1 VTRHPFQRQSH
12 RPLTALALAVA
23 LVVAAGVLGACSVFG
38 NGLTGPT
45 WKLIALSETV
55 PYARTEIPAAD
66 QGRYTV
72 SFADDG
78 TATIT
83 ADCNTVLA
91 SYTAERGG
99 QLQITPGPATLVACP
114 DDSKA
119 DQFLA
124 GLAAST
130 GYNVYGPAMSLY
142 IGNEGSLEFA
152 ATE

>member
-1 VTRHPFQRQSH
+1 VTRHPSRHQAR
-12 RPLTALALAVA
+12 RPLAALVTVVALAV
-23 LVVAAGVLGACSVFG
+23 LGSMLAACSIFG
-38 NGLTGPT
+38 QGLTGPT
-45 WKLIALSETV
+45 WKLIAVSETV
-55 PYARTEIPAAD
+55 PYSRTEIAAAD
-66 QGRYTV
+66 QARYTV

-78 TATIT
+78 TATIK

-91 SYTAERGG
+91 TYTSERGG
-99 QLQITPGPATLVACP
+99 QIRITPGPSTLVACP

-130 GYNVYGPAMSLY
+130 GYNVYGAGMSLY
-142 IGNEGSLEFA
+142 IGSEGTLEFA